1 VLPELPHT
9 LRVGELHVADPLSVQ
24 VLEAHIVAW
33 RLDDHVVEA
42 EAANGALPRLVR
54 RHPTEIK
61 KRKNLVSLCPYL
73 RRFANLDQELHRGM
87 ASPMQ
92 NYLR

>member
-1 VLPELPHT
+1 MPHT
-9 LRVGELHVADPLSVQ
+9 LRVAELHVADPLSVQ

-61 KRKNLVSLCPYL
+61 KFKNIVLCVAINLV
-73 RRFANLDQELHRGM
+73 LDFFYDSIYCIWKSKE
-87 ASPMQ
+87 A
-92 NYLR
+92 